1 MSGPDTST
9 RFQRWTVIYLAL
21 CSSSVVALCFLS
33 SLLSVTFTDLL
44 TSSPALGLGHP
55 PAPAFIHGSEGFNS
69 NVRGVRS
76 RSFPAAARLSART
89 VSSVL
94 LHLWSGGLERKRE
107 YWCIAVK
114 CMRQD
119 GRGWERRM
127 GERGREGAGEENR
140 TGAPPPSKLGG
151 RESHDVAHLAPL
163 TTSFSCCGCNRF
175 TYIWSIMRQCACS
188 RGESHRLLCQN
199 WPTLWILDFVN
210 VI

>member
-1 MSGPDTST
+1 MDRHLFGLM
-9 RFQRWTVIYLAL
+9 FIVC
-21 CSSSVVALCFLS
+21 CSFMLFEQC
-33 SLLSVTFTDLL
+33 SLLSVTFTDLP

-55 PAPAFIHGSEGFNS
+55 PAPAFIHGSEGFNW

-127 GERGREGAGEENR
+127 GERGREGAGENR
-140 TGAPPPSKLGG
+140 CASSIKAG
-151 RESHDVAHLAPL
+151 RERKSRCCTFGSSDDLFLLLLRLQPFHLHLVNMETVRMLKAE
-163 TTSFSCCGCNRF
+163 
-175 TYIWSIMRQCACS
+175 S
-188 RGESHRLLCQN
+188 RRLLCQK
-199 WPTLWILDFVN
+199 WPTVWILDFVN

>member
-1 MSGPDTST
+1 MDRHLFGLM
-9 RFQRWTVIYLAL
+9 FIVC
-21 CSSSVVALCFLS
+21 CSFMLFEQC
-33 SLLSVTFTDLL
+33 SLLSVTFTDLP

-140 TGAPPPSKLGG
+140 TGAPPPSKLGE

-163 TTSFSCCGCNRF
+163 TTSFSSCCGCNPF
-175 TYIWSIMRQCACS
+175 TYIWSIWRQCACS
-188 RGESHRLLCQN
+188 RRKVAVYCARSGPRFGY
-199 WPTLWILDFVN
+199 WTL
-210 VI
+210 